1 MYTSTSPNSVI
12 SLPSASARIMSFSS
26 ARAGPAGISSA
37 QAAQRKITAETRDYY
52 REVFGIE
59 LTEEEAE
66 TVFNNAKTY
75 ANGGELSE
83 EMLEDVAGGGVVKS
97 CINLLAYF
105 AGAAWYELEP
115 LFKKKNKKKK

>member
-1 MYTSTSPNSVI
+1 MKDLDVKELQALEENEEFLAVI
-12 SLPSASARIMSFSS
+12 AKADT
-26 ARAGPAGISSA
+26 
-37 QAAQRKITAETRDYY
+37 AAALRKVYAD
-52 REVFGIE
+52 FGIE